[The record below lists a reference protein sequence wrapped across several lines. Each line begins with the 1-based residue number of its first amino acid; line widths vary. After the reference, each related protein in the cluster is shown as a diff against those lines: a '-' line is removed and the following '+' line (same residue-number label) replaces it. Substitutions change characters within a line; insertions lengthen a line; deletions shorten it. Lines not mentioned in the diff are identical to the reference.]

1 MRVNRIEYK
10 AGQFTKM
17 VLGVQEVMNLVN
29 LV

>member
-1 MRVNRIEYK
+1 MRGKRIKYK

-17 VLGVQEVMNLVN
+17 VHGFRRVMKLVN